1 MLRGEI
7 VKEPPLPRPP
17 NVTREVAEM
26 PGAIFS
32 KLQAR
37 IRQHPGPLFPLH
49 VGDTWLDPVEGARME
64 DLTLATQPRLHH
76 YVAPQGEPALVQALV
91 EKLRAKNGLSVEP
104 GAVLVTAGATGALA
118 SALGALLSP
127 GEEVVVLAP
136 FWPLIRGIVQAFRGR
151 PVELPFYDRVGSAAE
166 AIAALRGVIGP
177 NTVAIYVSSP
187 SNPTGRVLP
196 PDWLEAIAALARSL
210 DLWLIS
216 DETYEDYVFRGE
228 HVSVARFAPER
239 TLTAFSF
246 SKAYGMAGNRVG
258 YLVGPPAIV
267 AQAQKVS
274 THTFYAAPTS
284 GQRAALVALTRGAE
298 WISRARALYQTAGDS
313 AAAALRL
320 PPPEGS
326 TFLFLDLRA
335 VVDDRGVAG
344 FLEDALE
351 DGVLLAPGESC
362 GKAYAGWAR
371 LCFTSAPPTQV
382 ELAIAR
388 LSRRL
393 GYT

>member
-1 MLRGEI
+1 M
-7 VKEPPLPRPP
+7 
-17 NVTREVAEM
+17 
-26 PGAIFS
+26 
-32 KLQAR
+32 
-37 IRQHPGPLFPLH
+37 
-49 VGDTWLDPVEGARME
+49 
-64 DLTLATQPRLHH
+64 
-76 YVAPQGEPALVQALV
+76 
-91 EKLRAKNGLSVEP
+91 
-104 GAVLVTAGATGALA
+104 
-118 SALGALLSP
+118 
-127 GEEVVVLAP
+127 
-136 FWPLIRGIVQAFRGR
+136 
-151 PVELPFYDRVGSAAE
+151 
-166 AIAALRGVIGP
+166 
-177 NTVAIYVSSP
+177 
-187 SNPTGRVLP
+187 
-196 PDWLEAIAALARSL
+196 
-210 DLWLIS
+210 
-216 DETYEDYVFRGE
+216 
-228 HVSVARFAPER
+228 ARFAPER

>member
-1 MLRGEI
+1 M
-7 VKEPPLPRPP
+7 PRPP
-17 NVTREVAEM
+17 NVTPEVAGM

-37 IRQHPGPLFPLH
+37 VAQHPGPIFPLH

-76 YVAPQGEPALVQALV
+76 YVSPQGEPALIEALV
-91 EKLRAKNGLSVEP
+91 EKLRRKNGLAVEP

-118 SALGALLSP
+118 SALGAILSP
-127 GEEVVVLAP
+127 GEEVVILSP

-166 AIAALRGVIGP
+166 AVAALKAVVGP
-177 NTVAIYVSSP
+177 RTAALYISSP

-196 PDWLEAIAALARSL
+196 PDWIEAIAAFARAQ
-210 DLWLIS
+210 DLWLLS

-228 HVSVARFAPER
+228 HVSTARFAPER

-258 YLVGPPAIV
+258 VLVGPPALV
-267 AQAQKVS
+267 AQARKVS
-274 THTFYAAPTS
+274 THTFYAAPTA
-284 GQRAALVALTRGAE
+284 GQRAALHALTRGDA
-298 WISRARALYQTAGDS
+298 WIARARALYQAAGDA

-335 VVDDRGVAG
+335 VVDDRGVEG
-344 FLEDALE
+344 FLEDALD
-351 DGVLLAPGESC
+351 DGVLLAPGASC
-362 GKAYAGWAR
+362 GEAYAGWAR
-371 LCFTSAPPTQV
+371 LCFTSAPPEQV
-382 ELAIAR
+382 EQAVAR

>member
-1 MLRGEI
+1 M
-7 VKEPPLPRPP
+7 PRPP
-17 NVTREVAEM
+17 NVTPEVAAM

-37 IRQHPGPLFPLH
+37 IQSHPGPLFPLH

-64 DLTLATQPRLHH
+64 DLTLSTQPRLHH
-76 YVAPQGEPALVQALV
+76 YVSPQGEPALIEALV
-91 EKLRAKNGLSVEP
+91 EKLRAKNGLAVEP
-104 GAVLVTAGATGALA
+104 SAVLVTAGATGALA
-118 SALGALLSP
+118 SALGAILSP
-127 GEEVVVLAP
+127 GEEVVILSP

-166 AIAALRGVIGP
+166 AVAALKAVVGP
-177 NTVAIYVSSP
+177 RTAALYISSP

-196 PDWLEAIAALARSL
+196 PSWIEAIAAFARSQ
-210 DLWLIS
+210 DLWLLS

-228 HVSVARFAPER
+228 QVSAARFAPER

-258 YLVGPPAIV
+258 VLVGPPTVV
-267 AQAQKVS
+267 AQARKVS

-284 GQRAALVALTRGAE
+284 GQRAALIALTRGEAWVRE
-298 WISRARALYQTAGDS
+298 AKALYQAVGDR

-326 TFLFLDLRA
+326 TFLFLDLRPFL
-335 VVDDRGVAG
+335 DDRGVSG
-344 FLEDALE
+344 FMEDALD

-362 GKAYAGWAR
+362 GVDYAGWAR
-371 LCFTSAPPTQV
+371 LCFTSAPPGQV
-382 ELAIAR
+382 DEAVAR

>member
-1 MLRGEI
+1 
-7 VKEPPLPRPP
+7 LPRPP
-17 NVTREVAEM
+17 NVTPEVAGM

-37 IRQHPGPLFPLH
+37 IAQHPGPLFPLH

-64 DLTLATQPRLHH
+64 DLTSATQPRLHH
-76 YVAPQGEPALVQALV
+76 YVSPQGEPALIEALV
-91 EKLRAKNGLSVEP
+91 EKLRAKNGLAVEP
-104 GAVLVTAGATGALA
+104 SAVLVTAGATGALA
-118 SALGALLSP
+118 SALGAILSP
-127 GEEVVVLAP
+127 GEEVVILSP
-136 FWPLIRGIVQAFRGR
+136 FWPLIRGVVQTFRGR

-166 AIAALRGVIGP
+166 AVAALRGVLGP
-177 NTVAIYVSSP
+177 RTAAIYISSP

-196 PDWLEAIAALARSL
+196 PSWIAEIANFARAQ
-210 DLWLIS
+210 DLWLLS

-228 HVSVARFAPER
+228 HVSAARFAPER

-258 YLVGPPAIV
+258 VLVGPPALV
-267 AQAQKVS
+267 AQARKVS
-274 THTFYAAPTS
+274 THTFYAAPTA
-284 GQRAALVALTRGAE
+284 GQRAALIALTRGEA
-298 WISRARALYQTAGDS
+298 WIREAKARYQAVGDR

-326 TFLFLDLRA
+326 TFLFLDLRPFL
-335 VVDDRGVAG
+335 DHRGVSG
-344 FLEDALE
+344 FMEDALD

-362 GKAYAGWAR
+362 GADYAGWAR
-371 LCFTSAPPTQV
+371 LCFTSAPPEQV
-382 ELAIAR
+382 DEAVAR

>member
-37 IRQHPGPLFPLH
+37 IHQHPGPLFPLH

-104 GAVLVTAGATGALA
+104 GAVLVTAGATGALS

-127 GEEVVVLAP
+127 GEEVVILAP

-196 PDWLEAIAALARSL
+196 PEWLARSL

-298 WISRARALYQTAGDS
+298 WISRARALYQTAGDA
-313 AAAALRL
+313 AAAALRMIA
-320 PPPEGS
+320 PSAPKQ
-326 TFLFLDLRA
+326 A
-335 VVDDRGVAG
+335 RGNM
-344 FLEDALE
+344 
-351 DGVLLAPGESC
+351 
-362 GKAYAGWAR
+362 
-371 LCFTSAPPTQV
+371 TSA
-382 ELAIAR
+382 EL
-388 LSRRL
+388 LSRLEEMEAEIEGRPEQRHVRSAREL
-393 GYT
+393 VEEQLWP

>member
-1 MLRGEI
+1 M
-7 VKEPPLPRPP
+7 
-17 NVTREVAEM
+17 
-26 PGAIFS
+26 
-32 KLQAR
+32 
-37 IRQHPGPLFPLH
+37 
-49 VGDTWLDPVEGARME
+49 
-64 DLTLATQPRLHH
+64 
-76 YVAPQGEPALVQALV
+76 
-91 EKLRAKNGLSVEP
+91 
-104 GAVLVTAGATGALA
+104 
-118 SALGALLSP
+118 
-127 GEEVVVLAP
+127 
-136 FWPLIRGIVQAFRGR
+136 
-151 PVELPFYDRVGSAAE
+151 
-166 AIAALRGVIGP
+166 
-177 NTVAIYVSSP
+177 
-187 SNPTGRVLP
+187 
-196 PDWLEAIAALARSL
+196 
-210 DLWLIS
+210 
-216 DETYEDYVFRGE
+216 
-228 HVSVARFAPER
+228 ARFAPER

-298 WISRARALYQTAGDS
+298 WISRARALYQTAGDA

>member
-1 MLRGEI
+1 M
-7 VKEPPLPRPP
+7 
-17 NVTREVAEM
+17 
-26 PGAIFS
+26 
-32 KLQAR
+32 
-37 IRQHPGPLFPLH
+37 
-49 VGDTWLDPVEGARME
+49 
-64 DLTLATQPRLHH
+64 
-76 YVAPQGEPALVQALV
+76 
-91 EKLRAKNGLSVEP
+91 
-104 GAVLVTAGATGALA
+104 
-118 SALGALLSP
+118 GALLSP

-166 AIAALRGVIGP
+166 AIAALRRVIGP

-196 PDWLEAIAALARSL
+196 PEWLEAIAALARSL

-298 WISRARALYQTAGDS
+298 WISRARALYQTAGD
-313 AAAALRL
+313 AAAPALRL

-335 VVDDRGVAG
+335 SVDDRGVAG

-351 DGVLLAPGESC
+351 DGVLLADGSLPYTPNPNYTGSDRFSYRANDGTTTSSSTTVSLTITTANNEPG
-362 GKAYAGWAR
+362 
-371 LCFTSAPPTQV
+371 
-382 ELAIAR
+382 
-388 LSRRL
+388 
-393 GYT
+393 